1 MLDTLSSFATDY
13 DWRLAALAALVCV
26 VASLAAIGLL
36 QYAREK
42 RRREASFRL
51 LFESSPV
58 PMWVWEHATLRF
70 LAVNDAAIAHY
81 GYPRERFLAMGIPDI
96 RRSDVAFSA
105 ADAIE
110 HYAQRMRDGYTS
122 RHIKADGSLID
133 VAIYSRP
140 MSYEGHAASLVAIVD
155 VTERKRAEDELRR
168 TQDFLNTVID
178 NVPVTIAVKNA
189 SDLTYVLLNRAGER
203 LLDIS
208 RDRIVGKQVH
218 DIFDPVAA
226 ASIEARDRQML
237 AEGAAISRK
246 QHAIDSPGLGTRV
259 VSTTRVVVREETG
272 EPRYIVTVIDD
283 VTERKQAEDE
293 LRQTRA
299 FLDAVIENMP
309 AILAVKDAE
318 QRYVLVNRAAE
329 QCFGLAR
336 SELIGKRSSD
346 IFPKASA
353 DYVNALDDQV
363 MHSSDLVE
371 APPHPVETPG
381 HGTRMLTTKK
391 LMLRGDDGAPQY
403 LLSLSEDVTDRTR
416 AERQVAHM
424 ARHDTLTDLPNRAA
438 FNEHLAAAVERGTA
452 SGDPFALVCIDLD
465 RFKEVNDVFG
475 HSVGD
480 ALLCDVGRR
489 MQKAVD
495 GAFLARLGG
504 DEFTLIVTEGKQPA
518 SAESMAERLLAT
530 VASEIDI
537 GAQHLRIGMSIGV
550 AVFPTDGKEAS
561 TLLANADAA
570 LYRAKAEG
578 RGSIRF
584 FAAEMDKRL
593 RERRALQHELRS
605 AMDRR
610 ELVLHYQPQAA
621 IGGEILGFEALVR
634 WHHPTRGPIP
644 PNVFVP
650 LAEESGLIVE
660 LGEWI
665 LREACREAAA
675 WPRPLQI
682 AVNLSPIQF
691 RHGDL
696 PSLVHSLLLETGLA
710 PHRLELEVTEGVLI
724 GDFSRA
730 LSVLRRLK
738 ALGVRIAMDDFGTG
752 YSSLSYLQAFPF
764 DKIKIDRTFI
774 ANLVSNENSAAIV
787 RAVIGL
793 GRGLSLPV
801 VAEGVETS
809 EQLAFLAREACDE
822 VQGYLVGRPSP
833 IEDYADLV
841 GRGEERLRKVASG

>member
-1 MLDTLSSFATDY
+1 
-13 DWRLAALAALVCV
+13 
-26 VASLAAIGLL
+26 
-36 QYAREK
+36 
-42 RRREASFRL
+42 
-51 LFESSPV
+51 
-58 PMWVWEHATLRF
+58 
-70 LAVNDAAIAHY
+70 
-81 GYPRERFLAMGIPDI
+81 
-96 RRSDVAFSA
+96 
-105 ADAIE
+105 
-110 HYAQRMRDGYTS
+110 
-122 RHIKADGSLID
+122 
-133 VAIYSRP
+133 
-140 MSYEGHAASLVAIVD
+140 
-155 VTERKRAEDELRR
+155 
-168 TQDFLNTVID
+168 
-178 NVPVTIAVKNA
+178 
-189 SDLTYVLLNRAGER
+189 
-203 LLDIS
+203 
-208 RDRIVGKQVH
+208 
-218 DIFDPVAA
+218 
-226 ASIEARDRQML
+226 
-237 AEGAAISRK
+237 
-246 QHAIDSPGLGTRV
+246 
-259 VSTTRVVVREETG
+259 
-272 EPRYIVTVIDD
+272 
-283 VTERKQAEDE
+283 
-293 LRQTRA
+293 
-299 FLDAVIENMP
+299 
-309 AILAVKDAE
+309 
-318 QRYVLVNRAAE
+318 
-329 QCFGLAR
+329 
-336 SELIGKRSSD
+336 
-346 IFPKASA
+346 
-353 DYVNALDDQV
+353 
-363 MHSSDLVE
+363 
-371 APPHPVETPG
+371 
-381 HGTRMLTTKK
+381 
-391 LMLRGDDGAPQY
+391 
-403 LLSLSEDVTDRTR
+403 
-416 AERQVAHM
+416 
-424 ARHDTLTDLPNRAA
+424 
-438 FNEHLAAAVERGTA
+438 
-452 SGDPFALVCIDLD
+452 
-465 RFKEVNDVFG
+465 
-475 HSVGD
+475 
-480 ALLCDVGRR
+480 
-489 MQKAVD
+489 
-495 GAFLARLGG
+495 
-504 DEFTLIVTEGKQPA
+504 
-518 SAESMAERLLAT
+518 MAERLLAT

-841 GRGEERLRKVASG
+841 GRGEERPRKVASG